1 MEETKKVI
9 IHDAKEVDMELIED
23 SLYKIKETLLNKK
36 AFCKEQKEVINNA
49 IKAIE
54 DETVSFYKGG
64 SSSEAQLLKDI
75 LDNKIELIISRD
87 EKTFKKIGNDIRISA
102 IIASNCPVYTLDGRI
117 NTISNMDRLQFKVLG
132 NMYDY
137 YKIEADRRSK
147 IGEMFKTKD
156 VRIWN
161 LSKLN
166 QRDTTHIKE
175 KADAK
180 EKKYIKDRKKGTF
193 FQELCEKIDKNAI
206 MEIRIDEIANI
217 LEDNDMNCIITK
229 DRSLQTAIEKSNDYI
244 TKRILYN
251 KNVVI
256 CSIINDDV
264 RFFMMTSV
272 KSCTR
277 DGFEKYNKKISK
289 EYVYKEL

>member
-1 MEETKKVI
+1 MEVTKKVI

-23 SLYKIKETLLNKK
+23 SLYIIKETLKNKK
-36 AFCKEQKEVINNA
+36 TFTVEQKEVINNA

-75 LDNKIELIISRD
+75 LDNKIGLIISRD
-87 EKTFKKIGNDIRISA
+87 EKTFKRIGKDLKVSF

-117 NTISNMDRLQFKVLG
+117 NTISDFDRLQFKILG
-132 NMYDY
+132 NMYDN

-147 IGEMFKTKD
+147 IGEMFKTKE
-156 VRIWN
+156 VKIWN
-161 LSKLN
+161 LSELD
-166 QRDTTHIKE
+166 QRDMIQIRE
-175 KADAK
+175 KSNTKA
-180 EKKYIKDRKKGTF
+180 KKYIKDRKKATF
-193 FQELCEKIDKNAI
+193 FHELCKKIDKKATMQIN
-206 MEIRIDEIANI
+206 IDEMAGL
-217 LEDNDMNCIITK
+217 LEEKDMNCIITK
-229 DRSLQTAIEKSNDYI
+229 DRSLQKAIDKSNNYI
-244 TKRILYN
+244 TKKILYN

-256 CSIINDDV
+256 CSIFNNEV
-264 RFFMMTSV
+264 KFFMMTSV